1 MFGLKNEVTNDMK
14 ESELGI
20 KLMDT
25 HKIRNKE
32 AMDGMQGGSSFIV
45 VDLYQELTA
54 ALKQTMGKFDKLN
67 MKKAYSL
74 VQGKTSKP

>member
-25 HKIRNKE
+25 HEIRNK
-32 AMDGMQGGSSFIV
+32 
-45 VDLYQELTA
+45 
-54 ALKQTMGKFDKLN
+54 
-67 MKKAYSL
+67 
-74 VQGKTSKP
+74 

>member
-1 MFGLKNEVTNDMK
+1 
-14 ESELGI
+14 
-20 KLMDT
+20 
-25 HKIRNKE
+25 
-32 AMDGMQGGSSFIV
+32 MDGMQGGSSFIV